1 MRIHPVFGLALTLF
15 AANAS
20 ASILW
25 PCPDR
30 STEAEFQRSSSVV
43 AATAIGISVRA
54 VEGRPHLRRTVL
66 WRTGYNWR
74 GLNYQGKTFTTRDYL
89 DCENCNWPI
98 SKGTSML
105 MYLSGQEPYEE
116 PERCSR
122 SGLLE
127 NSVEE
132 VHRLFQLRE
141 SWAVPPN
148 NSFKP
153 RPLRGSA

>member
-1 MRIHPVFGLALTLF
+1 MRIYSVFGLALTLF
-15 AANAS
+15 AADAS
-20 ASILW
+20 AYVGM
-25 PCPDR
+25 PCPDI
-30 STEAEFQRSSSVV
+30 STEEQFQGSNSVV
-43 AATAIGISVRA
+43 AATAIGISLRA
-54 VEGRPHLRRTVL
+54 VEDRTYLRRTIL
-66 WRTGYNWR
+66 WRVGYNWR

-105 MYLSGQEPYEE
+105 LYLSGHEPYEE

-132 VHRLFQLRE
+132 VHRLFQLKE

>member
-1 MRIHPVFGLALTLF
+1 MRLHSVFGLVLTLF
-15 AANAS
+15 AANSS
-20 ASILW
+20 AYVGM
-25 PCPDR
+25 PCPGK
-30 STEAEFQRSSSVV
+30 STEEQFQASNSVV
-43 AATAIGISVRA
+43 AAKAIGISVKI
-54 VEGRPHLRRTVL
+54 VEGHPYPRRTIL
-66 WRTGYNWR
+66 WRVGYNWR

-89 DCENCNWPI
+89 DCENCSWPI

-105 MYLSGQEPYEE
+105 LYLSGQEPYEE

-122 SGLLE
+122 SDLLE

-132 VHRLFQLRE
+132 VHRLFQLKE